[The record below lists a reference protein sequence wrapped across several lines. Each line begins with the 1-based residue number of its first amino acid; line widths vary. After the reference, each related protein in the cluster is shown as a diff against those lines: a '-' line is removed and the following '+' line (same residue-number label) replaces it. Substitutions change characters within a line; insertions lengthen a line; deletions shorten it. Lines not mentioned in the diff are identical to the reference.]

1 MKSDAEAFRKRA
13 SDCRKLAD
21 GTKAGRAQDEL
32 RALANDLDDEAAKI
46 DDEEARRR
54 GEEEDTLP

>member
-21 GTKAGRAQDEL
+21 GTKDPKAQDQL
-32 RALANDLDDEAAKI
+32 RDLANDLDDEAAKI
-46 DDEEARRR
+46 DEEEATRGRR
-54 GEEEDTLP
+54 G